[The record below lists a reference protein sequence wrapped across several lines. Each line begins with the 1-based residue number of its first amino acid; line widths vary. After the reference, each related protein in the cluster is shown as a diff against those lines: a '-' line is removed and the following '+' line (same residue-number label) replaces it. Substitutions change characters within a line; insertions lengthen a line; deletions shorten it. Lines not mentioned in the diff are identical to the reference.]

1 MIMDA
6 QIVSLVMFNE
16 LTRSF
21 HVMFSENFH
30 NYISKQCYLLKQQI
44 AEFFWIISDKYQQ
57 INASRACVCT
67 KNVTNTVHCKYVKSW
82 YNSRDF

>member
-16 LTRSF
+16 LIRSF

-44 AEFFWIISDKYQQ
+44 AEFFLDYQ
-57 INASRACVCT
+57 
-67 KNVTNTVHCKYVKSW
+67 W
-82 YNSRDF
+82 